1 MARASLRK
9 PYPGLFM
16 KAFRVSKTDP
26 ILYVKA
32 ERQGKESKKE
42 EKEQSTP
49 FPPIPQA
56 AM

>member
-1 MARASLRK
+1 
-9 PYPGLFM
+9 M